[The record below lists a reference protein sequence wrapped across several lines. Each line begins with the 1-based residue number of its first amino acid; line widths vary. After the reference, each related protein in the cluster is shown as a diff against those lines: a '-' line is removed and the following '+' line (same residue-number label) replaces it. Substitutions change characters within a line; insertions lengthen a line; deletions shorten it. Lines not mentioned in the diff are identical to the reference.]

1 MVIFVINHIDEM
13 CKNMLKKKKR
23 YSPCCNFFFKFLC
36 ETRILLKHFNYMYI
50 EPFVNIK
57 LQLYFV

>member
-1 MVIFVINHIDEM
+1 MKCVKT
-13 CKNMLKKKKR
+13 CKKKKKGSR
-23 YSPCCNFFFKFLC
+23 HVVIFFKFLC

-57 LQLYFV
+57 LQSYIV